1 MRVWIDLTNS
11 PHVLVMRPV
20 IDVLRADGHEV
31 HVTARD
37 FAQTLALCER
47 FGIECT
53 AIGHHRGG
61 KLAAKG
67 LGLVQR
73 SGALVRWARRHG
85 SVRPRARP
93 RLQRRHGRRRAAAD
107 PVQHDVRLR
116 VGDGP
121 AHRQLPPRA
130 GGRRAGGDPAGA
142 ARALRR
148 DARKLQRYP
157 GLKEEYYLADFEPD
171 PAVLD
176 ELSLDP
182 AQPIVVVRTPPAVS
196 LYHRFEHDT
205 FGAVLQQLR
214 DEGAQAVVLPR
225 TPEQRAELSAAGGF
239 TIPERAI
246 DAQSLIAYA
255 DLVISAGGTM
265 NREAVAL
272 GTPVFSSFEGR
283 LGAVDEQLIAEG
295 RLKLLRD
302 PAEVVVAKRA
312 AQPARRAAT
321 ASAATRATSH
331 GCLQRLLPGDLE
343 QLGRDVDEQL
353 EAAVRLT
360 RQLDHHH
367 VRVVN
372 DTTVPS
378 VPAGHLSTGS
388 RRRTTSCSS
397 ITRLLVVMPLTFP

>member
-47 FGIECT
+47 FGIEHT
-53 AIGHHRGG
+53 AVGRHRGG

-73 SGALVRWARRHG
+73 SGALARWARRHG
-85 SVRPRARP
+85 RFDLA
-93 RLQRRHGRRRAAAD
+93 LGHGSNDVTVAAALLRIPCSTTFD
-107 PVQHDVRLR
+107 YEWATVQHTVNCRLAQA
-116 VGDGP
+116 VVVP
-121 AHRQLPPRA
+121 EAIPPERLA
-130 GGRRAGGDPAGA
+130 RYGA
-142 ARALRR
+142 S
-148 DARKLQRYP
+148 ARKLHRYE

-171 PAVLD
+171 PAVLE
-176 ELSLDP
+176 ELQLDP
-182 AQPIVVVRTPPAVS
+182 AEPIVVVRTPPVVS

-205 FGAVLQQLR
+205 FGAVLQKLR
-214 DEGAQAVVLPR
+214 DEGVQSVVLPR

-312 AQPARRAAT
+312 VAGESGATEQPDRIRRD
-321 ASAATRATSH
+321 
-331 GCLQRLLPGDLE
+331 P
-343 QLGRDVDEQL
+343 RDF
-353 EAAVRLT
+353 
-360 RQLDHHH
+360 
-367 VRVVN
+367 
-372 DTTVPS
+372 
-378 VPAGHLSTGS
+378 
-388 RRRTTSCSS
+388 
-397 ITRLLVVMPLTFP
+397 TRLLASPVSRL